1 MSWDPVYRLVK
12 TIPRGHVTT
21 YGLLARVLKIR
32 GGART
37 VGHAMATTPAG
48 RGIPW
53 HRVVAAGGRLIIREP
68 YGAKQRKLL
77 ETEGVPIHNGRI
89 DFSTYGWTP
98 PSARAKRGKKPTPRA
113 RTKSNLADRK
123 PRKRNDDQAP
133 ALLSAEGPPA
143 KVARPVPRVI

>member
-21 YGLLARVLKIR
+21 YGLLARALKTR

-37 VGHAMATTPAG
+37 VGHAMAATPSG
-48 RGIPW
+48 QGIPW
-53 HRVVAAGGRLIIREP
+53 HRVVAAGGKLIIREP

-98 PSARAKRGKKPTPRA
+98 PAAGGNPARSQRRGREPNPILLIGNRASAMTTIALHVSPQ
-113 RTKSNLADRK
+113 KSR
-123 PRKRNDDQAP
+123 
-133 ALLSAEGPPA
+133 
-143 KVARPVPRVI
+143 RPKSPVQCRV